1 MTMYGIVFDLSL
13 TLCVNQRDYF
23 HFINKL
29 IKAQRHKVISR
40 VNKFQNICSE
50 VKTFSVS
57 FFENH
62 IDQVCLILS
71 LFFKAA
77 LNCILTT

>member
-1 MTMYGIVFDLSL
+1 MIMYGIVFDLSL

-40 VNKFQNICSE
+40 VSSKIYV
-50 VKTFSVS
+50 VK
-57 FFENH
+57 
-62 IDQVCLILS
+62 
-71 LFFKAA
+71 
-77 LNCILTT
+77 